1 MQACTIC
8 AFRATVILNVHRQEK
23 ALRQGFSVALEEKV
37 TSVQSYSLAML
48 SFSLLFTDI
57 TFDITANMKLQS
69 VNQSSI
75 DGSNN

>member
-8 AFRATVILNVHRQEK
+8 AFRATVILNVHCQEK

-48 SFSLLFTDI
+48 
-57 TFDITANMKLQS
+57 
-69 VNQSSI
+69 
-75 DGSNN
+75 